1 MKPEEKQAMDLQA
14 QGMTRAQ
21 IADVM
26 GKTVRQVKSL
36 LERARAWQRAPSGQ
50 RAAITASGLDIGSA
64 RHGWRKVKN
73 ADGSSDSVFWKSESA
88 ADDSDLIER
97 VVDAFRDIPA
107 YEPTESSLTANDL
120 LTVYPL
126 YDLHVGMLAWSK
138 ETGGQDYDLELFQ
151 SDLMQAIDTVSQ
163 RSPSSEQALV
173 IFGGDTLHV
182 DDYSNETP
190 ASRHKMDAD
199 GRFEKMTDVAI
210 EAMTHAIES
219 LLHRHAKVSV
229 VVLVGNHDQSSH
241 IILKAALKQRY
252 RNSSRIEFMPSYR
265 DVFWMKHGQTLI
277 FAHHGDK
284 MKPERL
290 AMIVADQCP
299 YWSDTRY
306 RVALTGHLHSL
317 KVQDFPG
324 VTHYTLR
331 AFAPADAYG
340 ASFGGVRGITA
351 MTFSEKT
358 GLTVTAH
365 DPIERSE

>member
-1 MKPEEKQAMDLQA
+1 MKPDEKKALDLQA

-36 LERARAWQRAPSGQ
+36 LERARAWQRAPQGQ
-50 RAAITASGLDIGSA
+50 KDAIRNAGLDTYTA

-88 ADDSDLIER
+88 VDDNDLIER
-97 VVDAFRDIPA
+97 VADAFRDVQAYIPTDA
-107 YEPTESSLTANDL
+107 DFTANDL

-138 ETGGQDYDLELFQ
+138 ETGGQDYDLELFR

-163 RSPSSEQALV
+163 RSPASEQALV

-210 EAMTHAIES
+210 ESMTHAIES
-219 LLHRHAKVSV
+219 LLQRHAKVSV

-265 DVFWMKHGQTLI
+265 DVFWMKHGKTLI

-351 MTFSEKT
+351 MTFSEQT

-365 DPIERSE
+365 DPIERGE